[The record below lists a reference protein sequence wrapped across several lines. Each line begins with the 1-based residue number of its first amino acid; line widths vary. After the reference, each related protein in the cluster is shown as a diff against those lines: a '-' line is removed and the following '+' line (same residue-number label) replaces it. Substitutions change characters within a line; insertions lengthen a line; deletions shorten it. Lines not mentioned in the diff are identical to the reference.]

1 MGQGPR
7 AVRTTVLDPPR
18 QRERYADR
26 RHNKFPF
33 AGNPEETTGPVTVWC
48 RNRPHLH
55 ADTQRGARTV
65 RDKPYAGPSDS
76 NDFDNLA
83 PDETAKL
90 LNRYR
95 LLGDCFEQYDD
106 DEMMG
111 RGWLVDGWRDLIDA
125 KQEAL
130 ARAERELAAAVK
142 LGRHEGATW
151 RDISQ
156 LLGITAKEAR
166 TRYAAQD

>member
-1 MGQGPR
+1 M
-7 AVRTTVLDPPR
+7 
-18 QRERYADR
+18 
-26 RHNKFPF
+26 
-33 AGNPEETTGPVTVWC
+33 
-48 RNRPHLH
+48 
-55 ADTQRGARTV
+55 
-65 RDKPYAGPSDS
+65 RDKPYAGPSDT
-76 NDFDNLA
+76 NDFDNLT
-83 PDETAKL
+83 PDEAAKL

-95 LLGDCFEQYDD
+95 LLGDCFEQHDD